1 MSDNYSNKNY
11 SNKIYFLETDKT
23 HTIEQFKIVKYCSI
37 ENLDFKQPPTDTK
50 TDFPKKGELVIK
62 IKNVYDINDMQSL
75 IKNEFTDFN
84 HSTDKKLYIVH
95 ENDGHQYLYYTKDY
109 NYKISDKKIQIKNCF
124 QTKFDKLITKD
135 ANTDFIHRV
144 TEIQKR
150 LEELAKHIDN
160 TRESLSKAQ
169 KKDQQGG
176 AESIEFTDLKLGNK
190 EGENHPEE
198 IEGRFNTMIRSY
210 IDNVNE
216 IANYSFFKKLFSLSE
231 DDINDE
237 SIDDKDTFGFSDSIK
252 KSIYEF
258 KYVCVNYQSIP
269 DGENK
274 SYDDLSVK
282 LKFLLLG
289 LDFEQG
295 INDIPNA
302 IKNSDNSKQDYLIKG
317 DQIDENSF
325 QAKFLKEKYNDYD
338 YDYDSRVKY
347 KVGHFANNILEPIY
361 KSKLNLSNINKT
373 DKEFKNDIARF
384 LFFILGIIE
393 YEYKYLRQL
402 FYTSF
407 EGEENTNSELIEK
420 FNDETM
426 HKKLDNRI
434 QTNINN
440 SILTYLKI
448 RNDYHQ
454 EGSGET
460 DLSEQSYNRRF
471 EIKFPKYSE
480 GDNKQILLLNYNNDN
495 ETYYEKDDR
504 NMYIPIEHEKEEQ
517 KTDIENLQT
526 GKINSINYP
535 YSYLFGKY
543 NNIFEPKQDNST
555 VANQITEVIDAMN
568 KNKTVFVIGYGAS
581 GAGKTSTLISRRM
594 PNGDIQDGILIEL
607 CKRYCE
613 SMSDKTI
620 TVNVHS
626 CEIYQ
631 DANQEN
637 QEPTINYTGN
647 WNKDNSKQPVNF
659 DYNNSSFKLSSS
671 IQHENFHP
679 FRVNKQSN
687 NECNFNGPKEF
698 AKDTQLSDYLRY
710 IIDTDRHVKATPNNI
725 NSSRSHALVFIGF
738 TISNNGQVDNNT
750 PVLII
755 GDFAGVENEFNCAD
769 LNAKNDFLSIVGENN
784 KLFYENE
791 KCNDVIDPIGNK
803 FDKKEGGQNSNKENI
818 SKIKEELNGLPF
830 NYGAIDEDFKKIKK
844 LNKITELIE
853 LKKAIR
859 FLRKAVGIDYQ
870 DDKERLQLEGIE
882 SVKNL
887 DLNNLKSNWDT
898 VKTNINNGL
907 KVLQKNEEKN
917 EAEENKKEVRKMLL
931 KFFNKEENENY
942 YYSGKEIVLPK
953 RGQILEYDENQK
965 QTKTQGIGPY
975 YADTF
980 ELFKENYFRYL
991 EKAFINYIN
1000 NNNEFKELFFK
1011 VCSNFTP
1018 EGYKTCSLYQKD
1030 TDKEMTNKDNMYL
1043 RTRLNLNTDST
1054 IFGIRYSIEK
1064 LKEENQ
1070 NQDLLVNY
1078 IFKILYNDKDKDL
1091 SNAFKLAM
1099 PGFKFNDKGKITI
1112 LRMDN
1117 DNTRTWIV
1125 DTILDDYQ
1133 KIWDET
1139 KKIPL
1144 NTGNKT
1150 QEGVIFNEEN
1160 PLQPILNQTVDNS
1173 EIFSFENIK
1182 DIQKNEP
1189 KYTEEKEFI
1198 DSLFVNKLK
1207 FVKDLEIYTYE
1218 QQQLANSVCTNRVT
1232 EGKFINN
1239 SLAEM
1244 RNMIRY
1250 VLQQKNKNMLDI
1262 VPNYI
1267 NICLDKYCPNHKNCF
1282 SFETNEKDSEEQ
1294 PVSIIFKQIELYFTN
1309 YAITKYKSN
1318 KSNKEFNSEEL
1329 YNDLILSVFCV
1340 LNISKNANDPPKVP
1354 YIDINEL
1361 KRIVY
1366 NYDIFMSENTIRG
1379 ESTKR
1384 KKQMIKTNRT
1394 LLYSYASYLLN
1405 QIDSHYIQKI
1415 KTTEGEEP
1423 TETNVLEFIKT
1434 IDTKV
1439 SLNPDTTTFKILDYL
1454 TGKQV
1459 QQMKLYD
1466 AFVFIINHLFPN
1478 KKPLY
1483 YDLHLKEQIEEK
1495 KKELSNKRKKINENI
1510 NKTSKLKLQIDEVRE
1525 RHQLEKEEA
1534 KNLLE
1539 TLTKLENKGKSVQE
1553 FTSYYYD
1560 IEYLNHFLN
1569 LELKRL
1575 TAAKAALE
1583 SDKWKHPGYNAKDF
1597 YENTLIDYDRS
1608 NILKYEKDFENL
1620 LGVFDEEDVSSFE
1633 NERAYVYVTLKSYI
1647 HDTLNEINIDRV
1659 TTELQSLASREIQLQ
1674 NEISPVCDYLF
1685 LINRY
1690 LKSDKSYTRFDAFN
1704 ASKMSEL
1711 KITIKFLEVLV
1722 NTWIQQLHEKL
1733 KKKKK
1738 DLEKEFKVLETEY
1751 EEYILKDIDI
1761 DINEDSGSVSSN
1773 ASDNTITQF
1782 QQEIK
1787 DFNEQSLKL
1796 QDQVIKLKEEIEKK
1810 EKLLYFD
1817 IPTNEGNKDKTVY
1830 PSTDTIKNNQSQI
1843 NNYPK
1848 HYMNILKLFLDEID
1862 KYNAASAV
1870 GTLEFLDQI
1879 SKLNTVSTI
1888 CNFNENDM
1896 DTNEFAKK
1904 LHSDEIISLYKK

>member
-1 MSDNYSNKNY
+1 MSDNY

-23 HTIEQFKIVKYCSI
+23 HTIEQFKIVNYCSI
-37 ENLDFKQPPTDTK
+37 EKLFFEQSDNK
-50 TDFPKKGELVIK
+50 TDFPKKGKLVID
-62 IKNVYDINDMQSL
+62 IKNVYDIHDMQSL
-75 IKNEFTDFN
+75 IKNDFKEFN

-95 ENDGHQYLYYTKDY
+95 EDSEQQYLYYTTEY
-109 NYKISDKKIQIKNCF
+109 NYKISDKKIQIENCF
-124 QTKFDKLITKD
+124 QTKFDKLTTKD
-135 ANTDFIHRV
+135 ANTDFIQRV
-144 TEIQKR
+144 TEIQKK

-169 KKDQQGG
+169 KTQDQKGG
-176 AESIEFTDLKLGNK
+176 AEIIEFTDLKLGNK
-190 EGENHPEE
+190 EGDNNPQQ
-198 IEGRFNTMIRSY
+198 IEGRFNSMIRSY

-237 SIDDKDTFGFSDSIK
+237 SIDDKDKFGFSDSIK
-252 KSIYEF
+252 QRIYEF

-269 DGENK
+269 DDENK
-274 SYDDLSVK
+274 SYDELSDK

-295 INDIPNA
+295 LNIDDAIN
-302 IKNSDNSKQDYLIKG
+302 KSDTSKQEYLKNG
-317 DQIDENSF
+317 DQIKGSKQIE
-325 QAKFLKEKYNDYD
+325 FLKNKYD
-338 YDYDSRVKY
+338 YDYDTSVKY

-361 KSKLNLSNINKT
+361 KSKLNLSNISKT
-373 DKEFKNDIARF
+373 DDKFKNDIARF

-407 EGEENTNSELIEK
+407 EGEENTNSDLIEK

-495 ETYYEKDDR
+495 ETYYEKDER

-517 KTDIENLQT
+517 KTDIEKIET
-526 GKINSINYP
+526 GSIDSINYP

-613 SMSDKTI
+613 NISNNNKI

-679 FRVNKQSN
+679 FRVNKQSD
-687 NECNFNGPKEF
+687 NECNFNEPKEF
-698 AKDTQLSDYLRY
+698 GIDTQLSDYLRY

-738 TISNNGQVDNNT
+738 TIYNNDDGNFDNT

-818 SKIKEELNGLPF
+818 SKIKEALNGLPF
-830 NYGAIDEDFKKIKK
+830 NYGAIDEDFKKIND
-844 LNKITELIE
+844 LINNTEPIE

-859 FLRKAVGIDYQ
+859 FLRKAVDIDYQ
-870 DDKERLQLEGIE
+870 DDKERLQLEDIKPITPE
-882 SVKNL
+882 LINT
-887 DLNNLKSNWDT
+887 LKSNWES
-898 VKTNINNGL
+898 VKKNITNGL
-907 KVLQKNEEKN
+907 QALQENKEKN
-917 EAEENKKEVRKMLL
+917 EAEENKKEVRDMLL
-931 KFFNKEENENY
+931 KFFNKDENENY
-942 YYSGKEIVLPK
+942 YYSGNEPVLPK
-953 RGQILEYDENQK
+953 KGQILEYDKNQN
-965 QTKTQGIGPY
+965 QTKTQGIGSY
-975 YADTF
+975 YANTL
-980 ELFKENYFRYL
+980 ELFRENYFRYL
-991 EKAFINYIN
+991 EKAFIKYIN
-1000 NNNEFKELFFK
+1000 ENGNFKELFLK

-1018 EGYKTCSLYQKD
+1018 EGYNKCSLYQKD
-1030 TDKEMTNKDNMYL
+1030 KDKKMTNKENIYL
-1043 RTRLNLNTDST
+1043 RTRLNLNTHSSD
-1054 IFGIRYSIEK
+1054 IKYSIEK
-1064 LKEENQ
+1064 QKETNQ

-1078 IFKILYNDKDKDL
+1078 IFKILYDDKDKDL
-1091 SNAFKLAM
+1091 SNAFKSAK
-1099 PGFKFNDKGKITI
+1099 PGFEFGNKGKITI
-1112 LRMDN
+1112 LQMST
-1117 DNTRTWIV
+1117 DNTRKWIK

-1133 KIWDET
+1133 KIWEET
-1139 KKIPL
+1139 TKIQL
-1144 NTGNKT
+1144 NTGSKT
-1150 QEGVIFNEEN
+1150 QEGVIFNQEN
-1160 PLQPILNQTVDNS
+1160 QLQPILNQTVDNS

-1182 DIQKNEP
+1182 DIQKNKT

-1198 DSLFVNKLK
+1198 DSLFESKLE

-1239 SLAEM
+1239 SLADM

-1309 YAITKYKSN
+1309 YARTKY

-1366 NYDIFMSENTIRG
+1366 NYDIFMPEKKETIIG
-1379 ESTKR
+1379 ESVKK

-1415 KTTEGEEP
+1415 KTTEGDEP

-1439 SLNPDTTTFKILDYL
+1439 SLNPPNITVKLLDYL
-1454 TGKQV
+1454 TKKPV
-1459 QQMKLYD
+1459 QPKKLYD

-1483 YDLHLKEQIEEK
+1483 YDLHLKKQIEDK
-1495 KKELSNKRKKINENI
+1495 KVELSNKRKTINENI
-1510 NKTSKLKLQIDEVRE
+1510 NNIYELKVEIDKVRNKEKQEQQKQQEEAIKLQ
-1525 RHQLEKEEA
+1525 
-1534 KNLLE
+1534 N
-1539 TLTKLENKGKSVQE
+1539 TLQSLKDKGKSVEE

-1575 TAAKAALE
+1575 KAAKEALQNPVYN
-1583 SDKWKHPGYNAKDF
+1583 HPGYNAKDF
-1597 YENTLIDYDRS
+1597 YEKTLIDYDRS
-1608 NILKYEKDFENL
+1608 NILDNDEDFETL
-1620 LGVFDEEDVSSFE
+1620 LKAFE
-1633 NERAYVYVTLKSYI
+1633 NTDYSTVQHVIEYVYVTLKTYI
-1647 HDTLNEINIDRV
+1647 HDALNNINIDRV
-1659 TTELQSLASREIQLQ
+1659 TTELRSLASGEIELQ

-1711 KITIKFLEVLV
+1711 KATIKFLEELV
-1722 NTWIQQLHEKL
+1722 NIWIQDLNKKIKEK
-1733 KKKKK
+1733 KEN
-1738 DLEKEFKVLETEY
+1738 LEKEFKVLEIEY
-1751 EEYILKDIDI
+1751 ENYILDGIDSLE
-1761 DINEDSGSVSSN
+1761 EDSVSVTSDSSQN
-1773 ASDNTITQF
+1773 IPKF
-1782 QQEIK
+1782 QQDIK
-1787 DFNEQSLKL
+1787 GFNEHSLKL
-1796 QDQVIKLKEEIEKK
+1796 QEEVIELKKEIEEK

-1830 PSTDTIKNNQSQI
+1830 PSTETIKKNQSQI

-1896 DTNEFAKK
+1896 DTDEFAKK
-1904 LHSDEIISLYKK
+1904 LHSDEIISLYKSNEIN

>member
-1 MSDNYSNKNY
+1 MSDNY

-23 HTIEQFKIVKYCSI
+23 HTIEQFKIVNYCSI
-37 ENLDFKQPPTDTK
+37 EKLFFEQSDNK
-50 TDFPKKGELVIK
+50 TDFPKKGKLVID
-62 IKNVYDINDMQSL
+62 IKNVYDIHDMQSL
-75 IKNEFTDFN
+75 IKNDFTEFN

-95 ENDGHQYLYYTKDY
+95 EDSEQQYLYYTTEY
-109 NYKISDKKIQIKNCF
+109 NYKISDKKIQIKDCF
-124 QTKFDKLITKD
+124 QTKFDKLTTKD
-135 ANTDFIHRV
+135 ANTDFIQRV
-144 TEIQKR
+144 TEIQKK

-169 KKDQQGG
+169 KTQDQQGG
-176 AESIEFTDLKLGNK
+176 AESIEFTDLNLGKNK
-190 EGENHPEE
+190 GDNNPQQ
-198 IEGRFNTMIRSY
+198 IEGRFNSMIRSY

-237 SIDDKDTFGFSDSIK
+237 SIDDKDKFGFSDSIK
-252 KSIYEF
+252 QRIYEF

-274 SYDDLSVK
+274 SYDELSDK

-289 LDFEQG
+289 LDYTKG
-295 INDIPNA
+295 NDIPNA

-338 YDYDSRVKY
+338 YDTSVKY

-361 KSKLNLSNINKT
+361 KSKLNLSNINEN

-407 EGEENTNSELIEK
+407 EGEENTNSDLIEK

-526 GKINSINYP
+526 DKIDSINYP

-613 SMSDKTI
+613 NISNNNKI

-659 DYNNSSFKLSSS
+659 DYNNSSFKLSSP

-679 FRVNKQSN
+679 FRVNKQSD
-687 NECNFNGPKEF
+687 NECNFNEPKEF
-698 AKDTQLSDYLRY
+698 GIDTQLSDYLRY

-738 TISNNGQVDNNT
+738 TIYNNDGNFDNT

-769 LNAKNDFLSIVGENN
+769 LNAKNEFLSIVGENK

-791 KCNDVIDPIGNK
+791 KCNDVIDPIGKN
-803 FDKKEGGQNSNKENI
+803 FITTGGGSNDINE
-818 SKIKEELNGLPF
+818 IKEALNGLPF

-870 DDKERLQLEGIE
+870 DDKEPLQLEDIE
-882 SVKNL
+882 PIKNPVL
-887 DLNNLKSNWDT
+887 INTLQSNWET

-907 KVLQKNEEKN
+907 QALQENKEKN
-917 EAEENKKEVRKMLL
+917 EAEENKKKVREMLL
-931 KFFNKEENENY
+931 KFFNKDENEKY
-942 YYSGKEIVLPK
+942 YYSGNDPVLPK
-953 RGQILEYDENQK
+953 KGQILEYDKSQN

-975 YADTF
+975 YANTLA
-980 ELFKENYFRYL
+980 LFLENYFRYL

-1000 NNNEFKELFFK
+1000 ENGNFKELFLK

-1018 EGYKTCSLYQKD
+1018 EGYNTCSLYRKD
-1030 TDKEMTNKDNMYL
+1030 RDKEMTNKENIYL
-1043 RTRLNLNTDST
+1043 RTRLNLNTDTS
-1054 IFGIRYSIEK
+1054 GIKYSIEK
-1064 LKEENQ
+1064 QKEKNQ

-1078 IFKILYNDKDKDL
+1078 IFKILYDDKDKDL
-1091 SNAFKLAM
+1091 SNAFKSAK
-1099 PGFKFNDKGKITI
+1099 PVFEFGIKGKITI
-1112 LRMDN
+1112 LQMDS
-1117 DNTRTWIV
+1117 DNTRKWIK

-1133 KIWDET
+1133 KIWDDT
-1139 KKIPL
+1139 IKIQL
-1144 NTGNKT
+1144 NTGSKT

-1173 EIFSFENIK
+1173 EIFSFKNIK
-1182 DIQKNEP
+1182 DIQENEP
-1189 KYTEEKEFI
+1189 KYKEEKKFI
-1198 DSLFVNKLK
+1198 DSLFVDKLE

-1309 YAITKYKSN
+1309 YARTKYKSN
-1318 KSNKEFNSEEL
+1318 NEFNSEEF

-1366 NYDIFMSENTIRG
+1366 NYDIFMSEKDTIRG
-1379 ESTKR
+1379 ESAKK

-1415 KTTEGEEP
+1415 KTTEGDEP

-1439 SLNPDTTTFKILDYL
+1439 SLNPQKASVKLLDYL
-1454 TGKQV
+1454 TENPV
-1459 QQMKLYD
+1459 QPKKLYD

-1483 YDLHLKEQIEEK
+1483 YDLHLKKQIEYK
-1495 KKELSNKRKKINENI
+1495 KDELSNKRKTINENI
-1510 NKTSKLKLQIDEVRE
+1510 NKTYELKVKIDEVRKK
-1525 RHQLEKEEA
+1525 EKQEQQKQQQEA
-1534 KNLLE
+1534 KKLQD
-1539 TLTKLENKGKSVQE
+1539 TLTSLKDKGESVQE
-1553 FTSYYYD
+1553 FTSYYHN

-1575 TAAKAALE
+1575 QAAETALQNQVYNQPGYN
-1583 SDKWKHPGYNAKDF
+1583 HPGYNAKDF
-1597 YENTLIDYDRS
+1597 YEKTLTPYDRS
-1608 NILKYEKDFENL
+1608 NILNNDKDFETSLNA
-1620 LGVFDEEDVSSFE
+1620 FE
-1633 NERAYVYVTLKSYI
+1633 NPHYSTVQIDIEYVYVTLKSYI
-1647 HDTLNEINIDRV
+1647 HDTLNEINIDIV
-1659 TTELQSLASREIQLQ
+1659 TKELLSLESREPQIRD
-1674 NEISPVCDYLF
+1674 EISPVCFYLP

-1690 LKSDKSYTRFDAFN
+1690 LKSDKSYTRYDAYN
-1704 ASKMSEL
+1704 QSKMDEL
-1711 KITIKFLEVLV
+1711 TRTIQFLKLLV
-1722 NTWIQQLHEKL
+1722 NNLIPNLNEKI
-1733 KKKKK
+1733 KEIKEN
-1738 DLEKEFKVLETEY
+1738 LEEEFKVLETEY
-1751 EEYILKDIDI
+1751 EDYILKG
-1761 DINEDSGSVSSN
+1761 INSLEEGSDSDSSDSSQN
-1773 ASDNTITQF
+1773 IAKF
-1782 QQEIK
+1782 QKEIK
-1787 DFNEQSLKL
+1787 GFNEQSLKL
-1796 QDQVIKLKEEIEKK
+1796 QDEVIDLKEEIKKK
-1810 EKLLYFD
+1810 ENLLYFD

-1830 PSTDTIKNNQSQI
+1830 PSTDTIKKNQSQI

-1896 DTNEFAKK
+1896 DTDEFAKK
-1904 LHSDEIISLYKK
+1904 LHSDEIISLYKSNEIN

>member
-1 MSDNYSNKNY
+1 MSDNY

-37 ENLDFKQPPTDTK
+37 ENLDFKQTDNK
-50 TDFPKKGELVIK
+50 RDFPKKGELVIK

-75 IKNEFTDFN
+75 IKNEFTVFTP
-84 HSTDKKLYIVH
+84 SSDKKLYIVH
-95 ENDGHQYLYYTKDY
+95 ENDDQQYLYYTKDY

-124 QTKFDKLITKD
+124 QTKFDKLTTKD
-135 ANTDFIHRV
+135 ANTDFIQRV
-144 TEIQKR
+144 KYIQDN
-150 LEELAKHIDN
+150 LEKLAKHIDN

-169 KKDQQGG
+169 KTQYQKGG
-176 AESIEFTDLKLGNK
+176 AESIDFTDLNLGKNK
-190 EGENHPEE
+190 GENNPQE

-231 DDINDE
+231 DDINDK
-237 SIDDKDTFGFSDSIK
+237 SIDNKDKFGFSDSIK
-252 KSIYEF
+252 QRIYEF

-269 DGENK
+269 DDENK
-274 SYDDLSVK
+274 SYDELSDK

-295 INDIPNA
+295 IRNIGQA
-302 IKNSDNSKQDYLIKG
+302 IENYDKSKKDYLIEG

-325 QAKFLKEKYNDYD
+325 PTQAKFLKEKYNDYD
-338 YDYDSRVKY
+338 TSVKY

-361 KSKLNLSNINKT
+361 KSKLNLSNINQN
-373 DKEFKNDIARF
+373 DDDFKNDIARF

-407 EGEENTNSELIEK
+407 EGEENTNSQLIEK

-495 ETYYEKDDR
+495 ETYYEKDQR
-504 NMYIPIEHEKEEQ
+504 NMYLPIKHEKEEQ
-517 KTDIENLQT
+517 KTDIE
-526 GKINSINYP
+526 KIEKGSIDSINYP

-679 FRVNKQSN
+679 FRVNKQSD

-738 TISNNGQVDNNT
+738 TISNNGHVDNNT

-818 SKIKEELNGLPF
+818 NKIKKALNGLPF
-830 NYGAIDEDFKKIKK
+830 NYGAIDEDFKKIND
-844 LNKITELIE
+844 LINNTEPIE

-859 FLRKAVGIDYQ
+859 FLRKAVNIDYQ
-870 DDKERLQLEGIE
+870 DNKEPLQLEDI
-882 SVKNL
+882 KPITP
-887 DLNNLKSNWDT
+887 DLINTLKSNWET

-907 KVLQKNEEKN
+907 QALQENKEKN
-917 EAEENKKEVRKMLL
+917 EAEENKKEVRDMLL
-931 KFFNKEENENY
+931 HFFEKEYELHSSATLYRNDLYANVFSKDTSSVLYVATKKMTNQSLNIKGVDDNY
-942 YYSGKEIVLPK
+942 TTNSES
-953 RGQILEYDENQK
+953 QI
-965 QTKTQGIGPY
+965 
-975 YADTF
+975 
-980 ELFKENYFRYL
+980 KENMFMFL
-991 EKAFINYIN
+991 EKAFLEYLKQNTD
-1000 NNNEFKELFFK
+1000 FKNKFEK
-1011 VCSNFTP
+1011 VCKEYAPDGIAEITLSDELPNKLP
-1018 EGYKTCSLYQKD
+1018 EKEPLFKTLYLTSRLYLHNKEKNNISLSETTYAD
-1030 TDKEMTNKDNMYL
+1030 FFV
-1043 RTRLNLNTDST
+1043 S
-1054 IFGIRYSIEK
+1054 
-1064 LKEENQ
+1064 
-1070 NQDLLVNY
+1070 Y
-1078 IFKILYNDKDKDL
+1078 IFKILYNNKDEDL
-1091 SNAFKLAM
+1091 YKAYNRFIIKPTKQKPL
-1099 PGFKFNDKGKITI
+1099 ITI
-1112 LRMDN
+1112 LRATTDKN
-1117 DNTRTWIV
+1117 GKVTLLTLEF
-1125 DTILDDYQ
+1125 LDYYN
-1133 KIWDET
+1133 KIWEET
-1139 KKIPL
+1139 KSIQL
-1144 NTGNKT
+1144 NTGSKT

-1173 EIFSFENIK
+1173 KIFSFKNIK
-1182 DIQKNEP
+1182 DIQENEP
-1189 KYTEEKEFI
+1189 KYTEEKNFI
-1198 DSLFVNKLK
+1198 DSLFVNKLE

-1239 SLAEM
+1239 SLADM

-1309 YAITKYKSN
+1309 YARTKY

-1366 NYDIFMSENTIRG
+1366 NYDIFMSEKDTIRG
-1379 ESTKR
+1379 ESAKK

-1439 SLNPDTTTFKILDYL
+1439 SLNPETTRNSLLDYL
-1454 TGKQV
+1454 TEKPV
-1459 QQMKLYD
+1459 QSMKLYD

-1483 YDLHLKEQIEEK
+1483 YDLHLKKQIEDK
-1495 KKELSNKRKKINENI
+1495 KVELSNKRKTINENI
-1510 NKTSKLKLQIDEVRE
+1510 NKTYELKLQIDEAKE
-1525 RHQLEKEEA
+1525 RQKLEKEEA
-1534 KNLLE
+1534 KNLLN
-1539 TLTKLENKGKSVQE
+1539 TLKNLEDKGKSVQE

-1575 TAAKAALE
+1575 EAAEAALQNPVYN
-1583 SDKWKHPGYNAKDF
+1583 HPGYNAKDF
-1597 YENTLIDYDRS
+1597 YDNILIDYDRS
-1608 NILKYEKDFENL
+1608 NILDNDKDFEDL
-1620 LGVFDEEDVSSFE
+1620 LIVFIEKDVSSFE
-1633 NERAYVYVTLKSYI
+1633 KERAYVYVTLKSYI
-1647 HDTLNEINIDRV
+1647 HDTLNQINIDRV
-1659 TTELQSLASREIQLQ
+1659 TTELRSLASREIQLQ
-1674 NEISPVCDYLF
+1674 NKISPVCDYLF

-1711 KITIKFLEVLV
+1711 KTTIKYLEVLV
-1722 NTWIQQLHEKL
+1722 NIWIKELNEKI
-1733 KKKKK
+1733 KEIKK
-1738 DLEKEFKVLETEY
+1738 DLEKEFKALEAEY
-1751 EEYILKDIDI
+1751 EDYILEDIKI
-1761 DINEDSGSVSSN
+1761 DDSGSVGSDSSEN
-1773 ASDNTITQF
+1773 STTQL
-1782 QQEIK
+1782 QQDIK
-1787 DFNEQSLKL
+1787 GFNKQSLKL
-1796 QDQVIKLKEEIEKK
+1796 QEEVIELKKEIEEK

-1830 PSTDTIKNNQSQI
+1830 PSTETIKKNQSQI

-1896 DTNEFAKK
+1896 DTDEFAKK
-1904 LHSDEIISLYKK
+1904 LHSDEIISLYKSNEIN